1 MHTVPFNMCSFPKP
15 ILCEPSNRRKYIFIF
30 LQGLMLVFDSCRFK
44 IEEIKSYMMS
54 IRSVKISRRKT
65 MSIMKMK

>member
-1 MHTVPFNMCSFPKP
+1 
-15 ILCEPSNRRKYIFIF
+15 
-30 LQGLMLVFDSCRFK
+30 MLVFDSCRVK

>member
-1 MHTVPFNMCSFPKP
+1 MPTVPFNMCSFSKP
-15 ILCEPSNRRKYIFIF
+15 ILCEPSNKREYIFIF
-30 LQGLMLVFDSCRFK
+30 MQSLMLVFDSCRVK

>member
-1 MHTVPFNMCSFPKP
+1 MHTVPFNMCSFPKR

-30 LQGLMLVFDSCRFK
+30 LQGLMLVFDSCRVK

-65 MSIMKMK
+65 MSTMKMK

>member
-1 MHTVPFNMCSFPKP
+1 MHTVPFNMCSFSKP
-15 ILCEPSNRRKYIFIF
+15 IPCAPSNRQKYIFIF
-30 LQGLMLVFDSCRFK
+30 LQSLMLVFDSCRVK